1 MIILLIILSLTIP
14 LNSYTIKKSD
24 LIKYYDTLSVDK
36 KVSQLFIVYKNNL
49 NFEDNIPGGI
59 IPSINLLK
67 AFYQKKKTYQ
77 NIKNIFDIP
86 PFIVIDQEGGKVDRL
101 KFISKTPSLNILFHD
116 KKNREKSLQNMLINL
131 KIVNVNINLSPV
143 VDLSYTPNSLMRRQN
158 RNIFSLS
165 VDSVSDFYEEYISL
179 HKKMKIL
186 NCLKHFPGY
195 GETFD
200 NSDFVIT
207 EYKGNENL
215 LKKNLELF
223 YKLFDRSDF
232 VMLSNLIYPFI
243 DSIPAIRSKK
253 IISLIKEKNDRII
266 VLTDDI
272 ASKSQENPFFTL
284 KESFKNGADMFILM
298 DDTLFQ
304 KMVDSLF
311 IWLKRD
317 EISKE
322 ELDKKLFRIML
333 KKEYL
338 FNMIKRIDQTPIKIT
353 F

>member
-1 MIILLIILSLTIP
+1 MFILLILICLTIS

-24 LIKYYDTLSVDK
+24 LIKYYDTLSVEK

-49 NFEDNIPGGI
+49 NFENDIPGGI

-67 AFYQKKKTYQ
+67 SFYQKKITYL

-101 KFISKTPSLNILFHD
+101 KFINKTPSLNILFHD
-116 KKNREKSLQNMLINL
+116 KKNREIILQNMVINQ
-131 KIVNVNINLSPV
+131 KILNVNVNLSPV
-143 VDLSYTPNSLMRRQN
+143 VDLSYNSNSLMRRLD

-165 VDSVSDFYEEYISL
+165 FDSIIDFCEEYISV
-179 HKKMKIL
+179 HKKMRIL

-207 EYKGNENL
+207 KYKGDENL
-215 LKKNLELF
+215 LKKNLEIF
-223 YKLFDRSDF
+223 YKLFDKSDF
-232 VMLSNLIYPFI
+232 VMLSCLIYPFI
-243 DSIPAIRSKK
+243 DSVPAIRSKK
-253 IISLIKEKNDRII
+253 IISLVREKDDRII

-272 ASKSQENPFFTL
+272 ASKAQKDPFFTL
-284 KESFKNGADMFILM
+284 KESFENGADMFILM

-304 KMVDSLF
+304 KMVDSLVL
-311 IWLKRD
+311 WLKRD

-338 FNMIKRIDQTPIKIT
+338 FNMVKGFD
-353 F
+353 